1 MNFFFRSQAEK
12 TLEELM
18 NRAKDKQAAID
29 TIESWCEYEDYDVDS
44 LEEDF
49 YNDTVEELAERFGIE
64 LDEPEDEDE

>member
-18 NRAKDKQAAID
+18 NRAKDRPGAID
-29 TIESWCEYEDYDVDS
+29 TIEMWCEREDYDVDS